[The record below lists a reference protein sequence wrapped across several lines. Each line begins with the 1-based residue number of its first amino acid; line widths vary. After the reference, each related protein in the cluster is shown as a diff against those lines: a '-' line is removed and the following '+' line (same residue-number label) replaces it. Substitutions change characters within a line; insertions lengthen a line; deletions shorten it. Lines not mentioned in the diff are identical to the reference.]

1 MKSRMFFIVLFIKRF
16 FFFLISVTK
25 YLYSGVLWLIFSKE
39 HTSHSLELSEN
50 KQNMI
55 AVQISN
61 FFEIKLDKVFTIF
74 NFAKKISFEKK
85 FIYNFND
92 RKADIDYK
100 NKLDYRIIP
109 LVLFLETD
117 IKNIFEFGF
126 NQGRLLYIINDFCK
140 LNPLPKKQ
148 YIGIDYNK
156 RKGGLIDEVNLNLKN
171 EILYQPVEIYLEEK
185 QPYAELENSIL
196 ICSTHEVNS
205 EEAIFNYLLENKCF
219 PEVIISDNIK
229 VNSSFMNFYNLNKS
243 SYKINFFSFTDN
255 QNFLS
260 PIEIGVLKKL
270 T

>member
-1 MKSRMFFIVLFIKRF
+1 
-16 FFFLISVTK
+16 
-25 YLYSGVLWLIFSKE
+25 
-39 HTSHSLELSEN
+39 
-50 KQNMI
+50 MI
-55 AVQISN
+55 DDV
-61 FFEIKLDKVFTIF
+61 
-74 NFAKKISFEKK
+74 SF
-85 FIYNFND
+85 
-92 RKADIDYK
+92 
-100 NKLDYRIIP
+100 
-109 LVLFLETD
+109 
-117 IKNIFEFGF
+117 
-126 NQGRLLYIINDFCK
+126 
-140 LNPLPKKQ
+140 
-148 YIGIDYNK
+148 
-156 RKGGLIDEVNLNLKN
+156 NLKN

-185 QPYAELENSIL
+185 QPYAELESSIL